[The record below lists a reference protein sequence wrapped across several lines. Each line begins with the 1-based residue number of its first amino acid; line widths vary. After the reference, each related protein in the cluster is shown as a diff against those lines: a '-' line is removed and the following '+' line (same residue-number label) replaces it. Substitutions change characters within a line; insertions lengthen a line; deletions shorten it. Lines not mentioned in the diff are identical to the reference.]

1 MLASN
6 LPFTSDYFFN
16 TLNSPS
22 YANLTN
28 DISAYLNNAFS
39 ALPSNKIYSVN
50 FVA

>member
-1 MLASN
+1 MS
-6 LPFTSDYFFN
+6 FTSAFFFN

-28 DISAYLNNAFS
+28 DISTYLNNAFS
-39 ALPSNKIYSVN
+39 SLPGNKIYSVN